1 MSSMEEIDA
10 TVKKIKDLHIQG
22 AQDIARKSLKVL
34 RRFARENGFG
44 SDFEEAVN
52 KLEHSRPT
60 GVSAHNCLEHLKN
73 NRSVKTIDELLRYMN
88 KSDEWIG
95 DIGSDLIDDN
105 TEIMTHCHSET
116 AMGIFKKAKEN
127 GKNFKVFVTETRP
140 KYQGIL
146 TAKELAK
153 YDIPIY
159 YIIDSAAGIF
169 MYSCEMVLIGGDAVK
184 SDGIINKIGTYM
196 IALAA
201 NEADVPVYVAASK
214 DKFDYENV
222 SVIEERP
229 AKEIISPAE
238 IRGGRIDN
246 PAFDITPWHLIDGVI
261 TESGILEEDEVIEEL
276 TNEFDIED

>member
-1 MSSMEEIDA
+1 MSNMEEIDA

-22 AQDIARKSLKVL
+22 AQDIARKSLRVL
-34 RRFARENGFG
+34 KRFARKNGFG
-44 SDFEEAVN
+44 SEFEVALN

-60 GVSAHNCLEHLKN
+60 GVSAHNCLEYLKK
-73 NRSVKTIDELLRYMN
+73 NRSVKTIDNLLKYMN
-88 KSDEWIG
+88 KSDEWIS
-95 DIGSDLIDDN
+95 DIGSDLIEDN
-105 TEIMTHCHSET
+105 TEVMTHCHSDT
-116 AMGIFKKAKEN
+116 AMGVLKKAKEN
-127 GKNFKVFVTETRP
+127 GKDFKVFVTETRP

-146 TAKELAK
+146 TAKELSK
-153 YDIPIY
+153 SNIPIY
-159 YIIDSAAGIF
+159 YIVDSAAGIF
-169 MYSCEMVLIGGDAVK
+169 MYSCEMVLVGSDAVK

-229 AKEIISPAE
+229 AKEIISPGE
-238 IRGGRIDN
+238 IRGSRIDN
-246 PAFDITPWHLIDGVI
+246 PAFDVTPWHLIDGII
-261 TESGILEEDEVIEEL
+261 TESGIMKEDEVIEEL